1 MNSGEYRLAAVLCH
15 KKKDDTECVVHHY
28 PFSDSGSKRREGLQ
42 WRVLID
48 ERRTTAVIVQLAS
61 IARMLM
67 S

>member
-28 PFSDSGSKRREGLQ
+28 PFSDSGSKRTEGLQ
-42 WRVLID
+42 WRVKIGK
-48 ERRTTAVIVQLAS
+48 RRTTAVIVKLAS
-61 IARMLM
+61 IVRMLI